1 LGQFIAGAD
10 VNAETEDGWTAL
22 MDAAIEGNAE
32 TLEYLIDAGADVNT
46 TQKDGNT
53 ALTWAAKKGH
63 TGIVNILKQ
72 AGAEE

>member
-1 LGQFIAGAD
+1 M
-10 VNAETEDGWTAL
+10 ETEDGWTAL

-32 TLEYLIDAGADVNT
+32 TLEYLIDTGANVNA
-46 TQKDGNT
+46 TQKNVNT